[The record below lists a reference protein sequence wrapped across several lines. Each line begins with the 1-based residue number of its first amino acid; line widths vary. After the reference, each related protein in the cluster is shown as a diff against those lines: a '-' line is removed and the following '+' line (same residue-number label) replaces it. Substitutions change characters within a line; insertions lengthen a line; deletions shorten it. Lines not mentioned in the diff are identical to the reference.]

1 MHDAGLGSQA
11 IRGSLCPELPTGMVI
26 VTMTTGFGSAGSI
39 LTEQPPRSSRYV
51 PPRGQR
57 PAPARSASTQS
68 LLTLTG
74 PDVPLVTAQPSP
86 PATSQPPNPPPTSP
100 PVAALVGPGV
110 TSIDDFEVVYDDAA
124 GRPMIAFADGQWYDV
139 TARVPRPISV
149 RNALRR
155 DAAWAGAVV
164 QTVCL
169 WMRSNP
175 RHERSFDLATE
186 LALAVGEL
194 ARQTH

>member
-1 MHDAGLGSQA
+1 
-11 IRGSLCPELPTGMVI
+11 MVI
-26 VTMTTGFGSAGSI
+26 TTMTTGFGTAGSI
-39 LTEQPPRSSRYV
+39 LTEQPPHTSRSTPTRA
-51 PPRGQR
+51 PR
-57 PAPARSASTQS
+57 PAPAPSTTQS

-74 PDVPLVTAQPSP
+74 PDVPLVPAAPTPASTPSP
-86 PATSQPPNPPPTSP
+86 PVSS
-100 PVAALVGPGV
+100 LVGPSV
-110 TSIDDFEVVYDDAA
+110 TSIDDFEVVYDDAN

-139 TARVPRPISV
+139 TGYAPRPISV

-155 DAAWAGAVV
+155 DSAWAGAVV

-175 RHERSFDLATE
+175 HHERSFDLATE

-194 ARQTH
+194 ARQNH

>member
-1 MHDAGLGSQA
+1 
-11 IRGSLCPELPTGMVI
+11 MVI
-26 VTMTTGFGSAGSI
+26 VTMTIGFGAAGSI
-39 LTEQPPRSSRYV
+39 LTEQPPHTSPYV
-51 PPRGQR
+51 PQRARGT
-57 PAPARSASTQS
+57 APSPDTAVGTTS
-68 LLTLTG
+68 LLGLTG
-74 PDVPLVTAQPSP
+74 PDLPLVPIAT
-86 PATSQPPNPPPTSP
+86 PAPTSTTSP
-100 PVAALVGPGV
+100 PVATLIGPNI
-110 TSIDDFEVVYDDAA
+110 TSLDDFEVVYDDAA
-124 GRPMIAFADGQWYDV
+124 GRPMIAFTEGQWYDV
-139 TARVPRPISV
+139 TGHTPRPISV

-194 ARQTH
+194 ARQQH